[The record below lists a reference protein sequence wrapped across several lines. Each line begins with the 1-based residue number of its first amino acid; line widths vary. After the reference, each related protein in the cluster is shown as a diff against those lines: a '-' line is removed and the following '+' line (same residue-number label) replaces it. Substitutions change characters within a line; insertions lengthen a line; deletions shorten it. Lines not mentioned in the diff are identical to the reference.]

1 MNESVSYRLNS
12 ASELELA
19 DHLRYCDASFMPPL
33 SGRVEIDDYARKI
46 AASAIRFEAWK
57 DGMLL
62 GLLAVYCKE
71 FKYGTAAY
79 VTNVSVLPAWV
90 GRGIASLL
98 LSQCVEH
105 VLGLGASCIELDV
118 NSENTGAIS
127 LYEKHGF
134 VGKSLHGK
142 TMTMCLN
149 LVRDT
154 EKNETAA

>member
-33 SGRVEIDDYARKI
+33 SGRVEIENYARKI
-46 AASAIRFEAWK
+46 AANAIRFEAWK
-57 DGMLL
+57 DDALL
-62 GLLAVYCKE
+62 GLLAVYCNE
-71 FKYGTAAY
+71 FKCRTAY
-79 VTNVSVLPAWV
+79 ITSVSVLPAWG

-98 LSQCVEH
+98 MSQCIEH
-105 VLGLGASCIELDV
+105 VTGLAAGRIELDV
-118 NSENTGAIS
+118 HSESIGAIR

-134 VGKSLHGK
+134 LGKSLHGK
-142 TMTMCLN
+142 TITMCLN